1 MARNRGKKIS
11 KNLSIIR
18 SQKLL
23 DQRKQPATDALKTA
37 SKSAIHKTA
46 EASDSFIDNKTAER
60 FRKVSKTSLQ
70 NKEEIVK
77 LIRWCSKSRIEINDK
92 PQGIYNAKSDIKFKA
107 SIIRPS
113 LCDYSD
119 AQIHF

>member
-1 MARNRGKKIS
+1 MGKRIS
-11 KNLSIIR
+11 KNLSIIC

-60 FRKVSKTSLQ
+60 KFQKRHYRIKKKYIYIYIYIYTYIIYIYKKHRKLLM
-70 NKEEIVK
+70 I
-77 LIRWCSKSRIEINDK
+77 
-92 PQGIYNAKSDIKFKA
+92 
-107 SIIRPS
+107 
-113 LCDYSD
+113 
-119 AQIHF
+119 

>member
-1 MARNRGKKIS
+1 MTCYSVQPRDCIFIKGYGLLSLARNRGNKIS

-77 LIRWCSKSRIEINDK
+77 LIR
-92 PQGIYNAKSDIKFKA
+92 
-107 SIIRPS
+107 
-113 LCDYSD
+113 
-119 AQIHF
+119 

>member
-1 MARNRGKKIS
+1 MTCYSVQPRDCIFIKGYGLLSLARNRGNKIS

-46 EASDSFIDNKTAER
+46 ER

-77 LIRWCSKSRIEINDK
+77 LIR
-92 PQGIYNAKSDIKFKA
+92 
-107 SIIRPS
+107 
-113 LCDYSD
+113 
-119 AQIHF
+119 

>member
-1 MARNRGKKIS
+1 MDFLARNRGKKIS

-60 FRKVSKTSLQ
+60 FRKFQK
-70 NKEEIVK
+70 
-77 LIRWCSKSRIEINDK
+77 RHYRIK
-92 PQGIYNAKSDIKFKA
+92 KK
-107 SIIRPS
+107 
-113 LCDYSD
+113 
-119 AQIHF
+119 